1 MSEITTI
8 GLDLAK
14 HVFQVHG
21 SMRAVG
27 WCCASSC
34 GAARWWRSCGARL
47 QLDHAARGSAATDPP
62 TSGILLRAQPLQ
74 DLANQAERAIALT
87 GQPFLE
93 WFRVYIEIGEEF
105 ASVQIGSDL
114 EVRPMLRTR
123 QAFEILQVGNNALQ
137 STIGE
142 IGDQMLRGTA
152 AQRLAQLQKAVA
164 QAVARLFRP
173 LVGPQQVRQPLAAD
187 GLAALCRQ
195 KREQRARLLGNLPKS
210 AVIALDH

>member
-1 MSEITTI
+1 MTASWLFGAAQREPSMSEITTI

-74 DLANQAERAIALT
+74 DLANHPERAVALS
-87 GQPFLE
+87 GQHS
-93 WFRVYIEIGEEF
+93 WN
-105 ASVQIGSDL
+105 GSELIRNRQGIRLDTSR
-114 EVRPMLRTR
+114 RPNPLPLRR
-123 QAFEILQVGNNALQ
+123 DHPRRW
-137 STIGE
+137 S
-142 IGDQMLRGTA
+142 
-152 AQRLAQLQKAVA
+152 
-164 QAVARLFRP
+164 
-173 LVGPQQVRQPLAAD
+173 
-187 GLAALCRQ
+187 
-195 KREQRARLLGNLPKS
+195 NLP
-210 AVIALDH
+210 LETTHLHEF